1 MVRIS
6 GATLKEMALIRKVEK
21 ACFKAAWQD
30 NFFIIDMTVSDADVI
45 KSLNASARGIDK
57 VTDVLSFPCF
67 DKLSLPVDKDKFSA
81 CDYDGKRVMLGSV
94 MICRQRAEEQADEFN
109 HSYARELGF
118 LACHGMLHLLGF
130 DHIEKKD
137 EEIMTALQRRIMD
150 SVKLKRNY

>member
-6 GATLKEMALIRKVEK
+6 GATLKERALIRKVEK
-21 ACFKAAWQD
+21 ACFKAAGQD

-94 MICRQRAEEQADEFN
+94 MICRQRAEEQADEFI
-109 HSYARELGF
+109 HAYARELGF

-130 DHIEKKD
+130 DHIEKND

>member
-21 ACFKAAWQD
+21 ACFKAVGQD

-45 KSLNASARGIDK
+45 KSLNASARGIYK

-137 EEIMTALQRRIMD
+137 EEIMTALQRRMMD

>member
-21 ACFKAAWQD
+21 ACFKAVGQD

-81 CDYDGKRVMLGSV
+81 CDYDGK
-94 MICRQRAEEQADEFN
+94 
-109 HSYARELGF
+109 EL
-118 LACHGMLHLLGF
+118 C
-130 DHIEKKD
+130 
-137 EEIMTALQRRIMD
+137 
-150 SVKLKRNY
+150 

>member
-21 ACFKAAWQD
+21 ACFKAVGQD
-30 NFFIIDMTVSDADVI
+30 NFFVIDMTVSDADVI

-81 CDYDGKRVMLGSV
+81 CDYEGKRVMLGSV
-94 MICRQRAEEQADEFN
+94 MICRQRAEEQAEEFN

>member
-21 ACFKAAWQD
+21 ACFKAVGQD

-130 DHIEKKD
+130 DHREKKD
-137 EEIMTALQRRIMD
+137 EEIMTALQRRMMD

>member
-21 ACFKAAWQD
+21 ACFKAVGQD

-57 VTDVLSFPCF
+57 VTDVPSFPCF

-137 EEIMTALQRRIMD
+137 EEIMTALQRRMMD

>member
-21 ACFKAAWQD
+21 ACFKATGQD
-30 NFFIIDMTVSDADVI
+30 NFFVIDMTVSDADVI

>member
-21 ACFKAAWQD
+21 ACFKAVGQD

-137 EEIMTALQRRIMD
+137 EEIMTALQRRTMD

>member
-21 ACFKAAWQD
+21 ACFKAVGQD

-118 LACHGMLHLLGF
+118 LACHGMLHLRGF

-137 EEIMTALQRRIMD
+137 EEIMTALQRRMMD

>member
-1 MVRIS
+1 
-6 GATLKEMALIRKVEK
+6 
-21 ACFKAAWQD
+21 
-30 NFFIIDMTVSDADVI
+30 MTVSDADVI

-130 DHIEKKD
+130 DHIEKND

>member
-21 ACFKAAWQD
+21 ACFKAVGQD

-118 LACHGMLHLLGF
+118 LACHDGS
-130 DHIEKKD
+130 
-137 EEIMTALQRRIMD
+137 R
-150 SVKLKRNY
+150 

>member
-21 ACFKAAWQD
+21 ACFKAVGQD

-130 DHIEKKD
+130 YHIEKKD
-137 EEIMTALQRRIMD
+137 EEIMTALQRRMMD

>member
-6 GATLKEMALIRKVEK
+6 GATLKERALIRKVEK
-21 ACFKAAWQD
+21 ACFKAVGQD

-81 CDYDGKRVMLGSV
+81 CDYDGKSVMLGSV

-130 DHIEKKD
+130 DHIEKND

>member
-6 GATLKEMALIRKVEK
+6 GATLKERALIRKVEK
-21 ACFKAAWQD
+21 ACFNAAGQD
-30 NFFIIDMTVSDADVI
+30 NFFIIDITVSDADVI

-94 MICRQRAEEQADEFN
+94 MICRQRAEEQAEEFN

-130 DHIEKKD
+130 DHIEKND

>member
-21 ACFKAAWQD
+21 ACFKAVGQD

-94 MICRQRAEEQADEFN
+94 MICRQRAEEQAEEFN

-137 EEIMTALQRRIMD
+137 EEIMTALQRRMMD

>member
-21 ACFKAAWQD
+21 ACFKAVGQD
-30 NFFIIDMTVSDADVI
+30 NFFVIDMTVSDADVI

>member
-6 GATLKEMALIRKVEK
+6 GATLKEIALIRKVEK
-21 ACFKAAWQD
+21 ACFKAVGQD

-137 EEIMTALQRRIMD
+137 EEIMTALQRRMMD

>member
-21 ACFKAAWQD
+21 ACFKAVGQD

-81 CDYDGKRVMLGSV
+81 CEYDGKRVMLGSV

-137 EEIMTALQRRIMD
+137 EEIMTALQRRMMD

>member
-21 ACFKAAWQD
+21 ACFKAVGQD
-30 NFFIIDMTVSDADVI
+30 NFFVIDMTVSDADVI

-94 MICRQRAEEQADEFN
+94 MICRQRAEEQAEEFN

-137 EEIMTALQRRIMD
+137 EEIMTALQRRMMD

>member
-21 ACFKAAWQD
+21 ACFKAVGQD

-137 EEIMTALQRRIMD
+137 EEIMTALQRRMMD

>member
-21 ACFKAAWQD
+21 ACFKAVGQD
-30 NFFIIDMTVSDADVI
+30 NFFIIDMTVSAADVI

-137 EEIMTALQRRIMD
+137 EEIMTALQRRMMD

>member
-21 ACFKAAWQD
+21 ACFKAVGQD

-57 VTDVLSFPCF
+57 VTDVLGFPCF

-137 EEIMTALQRRIMD
+137 EEIMTALQRRMMD

>member
-21 ACFKAAWQD
+21 ACFKAVGQD

>member
-21 ACFKAAWQD
+21 ACFKAVGQD
-30 NFFIIDMTVSDADVI
+30 NFFVIDMTVSDADVI

-94 MICRQRAEEQADEFN
+94 MICRQRAEEQAEEFN

>member
-21 ACFKAAWQD
+21 ACFKAVGQD

-94 MICRQRAEEQADEFN
+94 MICRQRAEEQAEEFN

>member
-1 MVRIS
+1 
-6 GATLKEMALIRKVEK
+6 
-21 ACFKAAWQD
+21 
-30 NFFIIDMTVSDADVI
+30 
-45 KSLNASARGIDK
+45 
-57 VTDVLSFPCF
+57 
-67 DKLSLPVDKDKFSA
+67 
-81 CDYDGKRVMLGSV
+81 

-137 EEIMTALQRRIMD
+137 EEIMTALQRRMMD

>member
-6 GATLKEMALIRKVEK
+6 GATLKERALIRKVEK
-21 ACFKAAWQD
+21 ACFKATGQD
-30 NFFIIDMTVSDADVI
+30 NFFVIDMTVSDADVI

-130 DHIEKKD
+130 DHIEKND